1 MYVSGLSV
9 LGIETRMAS
18 MIPTERQIA
27 LFSAVE
33 DIHDLT
39 AAITVLLVDAH
50 GTLLAISGEENDVP
64 PALRAAL
71 SGKKLREAG
80 SVRELLTDVEMGT
93 MNVSVFDIDGG
104 EHVLAILFDAE
115 ADLSTVQ
122 SIGGE
127 ARDMLREILSAPL

>member
-71 SGKKLREAG
+71 AGKKLREAG

>member
-1 MYVSGLSV
+1 VI
-9 LGIETRMAS
+9 GIETRMAS

-71 SGKKLREAG
+71 AGKKLREAG

-115 ADLSTVQ
+115 ADLGTVQ

>member
-1 MYVSGLSV
+1 
-9 LGIETRMAS
+9 MAS

-71 SGKKLREAG
+71 AGKKLREAG

-115 ADLSTVQ
+115 ADLGTVQ

>member
-9 LGIETRMAS
+9 IGIETRMAS

-71 SGKKLREAG
+71 AGKKLREAG

-115 ADLSTVQ
+115 ADLGTVQ